1 MIYNN
6 FSTLKIIKFILE
18 EYVFNLKENMIG
30 NPRGRAI
37 LSTIL
42 TVLIGVSSSILAS
55 QMMPN
60 GTFKFGLL
68 THVWGFWV
76 LLLLTIVWIWV
87 QISFLNYEENIL
99 NFADDSHCIAYAR
112 KAQLEGL
119 AQTIKKD
126 PSQFN
131 LIKLTDFMKD
141 LEVEKK

>member
-1 MIYNN
+1 
-6 FSTLKIIKFILE
+6 
-18 EYVFNLKENMIG
+18 VCNLKECIIG
-30 NPRGRAI
+30 NPRRRAI
-37 LSTIL
+37 LNTIL
-42 TVLIGVSSSILAS
+42 TVLIGVSSSILAT
-55 QMMPN
+55 QVMPN
-60 GTFKFGLL
+60 GKFNLALL
-68 THVWGFWV
+68 THVSGFWI
-76 LLLLTIVWIWV
+76 LLFLTILWIWV
-87 QISFLNYEENIL
+87 QISFLDYDENIL